1 MGYLDRLSQ
10 TFQISYN
17 YFMDYIDPNFGVYV
31 AISDIGGVKVNN
43 CCLENLASFFAQKK
57 SKTGRPHH
65 HKSKGGETV
74 KVHIGKGYAQ
84 IKKSDKPEGMSF
96 TQFLISLGASPKAA
110 KVALKNH
117 D

>member
-1 MGYLDRLSQ
+1 MLL
-10 TFQISYN
+10 FLIL
-17 YFMDYIDPNFGVYV
+17 GVLKLIIV
-31 AISDIGGVKVNN
+31 VLRILLVF
-43 CCLENLASFFAQKK
+43 LQKK

>member
-10 TFQISYN
+10 IFQIAYN
-17 YFMDYIDPNFGVYV
+17 PLMDYINSNFGVYV
-31 AISDIGGVKVNN
+31 AIPGFASVNARSSTFEHL
-43 CCLENLASFFAQKK
+43 CFFTQKK
-57 SKTGRPHH
+57 LKTGHPHH